1 MSLTLSL
8 YHTKSPNNL
17 NQGDCR
23 SQLHYLRLNK
33 HINYTNKHYAIHG
46 NIKFQPHI
54 HKARILI
61 TAQSSLSPASRKM
74 RKASHT

>member
-1 MSLTLSL
+1 MPPLPTSQ
-8 YHTKSPNNL
+8 KSPTNL

-46 NIKFQPHI
+46 NVK
-54 HKARILI
+54 IL
-61 TAQSSLSPASRKM
+61 ASYQQG
-74 RKASHT
+74 